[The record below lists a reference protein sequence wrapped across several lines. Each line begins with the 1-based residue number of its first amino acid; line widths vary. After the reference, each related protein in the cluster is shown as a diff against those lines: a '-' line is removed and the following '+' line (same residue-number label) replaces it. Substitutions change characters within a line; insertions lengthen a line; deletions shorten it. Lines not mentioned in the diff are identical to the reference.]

1 MEDELQIA
9 ACPILL
15 RMREVAMSHLHKR
28 DRLTIERIG
37 LAGTRN
43 QALEMR
49 RAQIFL
55 EAFHPGATID
65 PHPGGALSALQV
77 AAVPYIWRPTAM
89 PPTSAA
95 RRKFFLTTLAKAI
108 TPL

>member
-15 RMREVAMSHLHKR
+15 RMREVAMSHLRKR
-28 DRLTIERIG
+28 DRPAIARTD

-77 AAVPYIWRPTAM
+77 AAVPYIGQRTAM

-95 RRKFFLTTLAKAI
+95 RRKFFLATLTKAI
-108 TPL
+108 TPP